1 MGRQRM
7 VGTVIYLLSE
17 DGELV
22 LGEEVNVALDR
33 ELALELVRVTEAAAI
48 ASGRWMGRGERE
60 AADQAAVTAMRT
72 VFDSINIDGTVVIG
86 EGELDQAPMLYI
98 GERVGNGN
106 PPKVDVA
113 VDPLEGTNILAKGLP
128 NAIAVVA
135 VAEEGCFLHA
145 PDVYMEKLAV
155 GKWAKGKIDLDAPV
169 IDNLAAV
176 AHGTGKNI
184 GDLVVVV
191 LDRPRNA
198 DLIAGIKAA
207 GARLQLISD
216 GDVAPAIAAGID
228 EEAPDMVWGIGG
240 APEGVLSAAAL
251 KCLGG
256 EMQARL
262 RPMSEH
268 ERQRCRQMGID
279 KIDRLLPMEE
289 LVCGD
294 EVMCAV
300 TGITAGD
307 LLEGVH
313 YRGKEVR
320 TSSLVLRATTGT
332 VRFIRAIHDMS
343 RKLGDGEAGR

>member
-1 MGRQRM
+1 M
-7 VGTVIYLLSE
+7 
-17 DGELV
+17 
-22 LGEEVNVALDR
+22 DR

-48 ASGRWMGRGERE
+48 ACGRWMGRGERK

-72 VFDSINIDGTVVIG
+72 VFDTINVDGTVVIG
-86 EGELDQAPMLYI
+86 EGELDEAPMLYI
-98 GERVGNGN
+98 GERVGNGH

-135 VAEEGCFLHA
+135 VAEEDCFLHA
-145 PDVYMEKLAV
+145 PDVYMEKIAV

-176 AHGTGKNI
+176 AKGTGKNI
-184 GDLVVVV
+184 SDLVVVV

-198 DLIAGIKAA
+198 DLIAEIKAA

-216 GDVAPAIAAGID
+216 GDVAPAIAAGIN

-262 RPMSEH
+262 KPMSLAEL
-268 ERQRCRQMGID
+268 ERCQRMGIVEVD
-279 KIDRLLPMEE
+279 KLLQMED
-289 LVCGD
+289 LVCGE

-300 TGITAGD
+300 TGITDGD
-307 LLEGVH
+307 LLEGVR
-313 YRGKEVR
+313 YRGHEVR
-320 TSSLVLRATTGT
+320 TSSLVMRATTGT
-332 VRFIRAIHDMS
+332 VRFIKAIHDMS
-343 RKLGDGEAGR
+343 RKPC